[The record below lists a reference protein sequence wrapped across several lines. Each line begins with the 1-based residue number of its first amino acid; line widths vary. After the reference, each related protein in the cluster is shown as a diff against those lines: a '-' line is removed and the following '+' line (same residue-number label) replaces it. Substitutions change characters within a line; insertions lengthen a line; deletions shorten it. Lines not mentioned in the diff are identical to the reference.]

1 MQLAAQSHGKI
12 ADIYHLLY
20 FAQSLLE
27 ALAHF
32 IAHQCT
38 KIGFVLAQ
46 GIADLSDD
54 FSTLWCWG
62 MSPSFEGFM
71 GSINYLIIGLFI
83 GKLNGGNVGAI
94 YG

>member
-1 MQLAAQSHGKI
+1 
-12 ADIYHLLY
+12 
-20 FAQSLLE
+20 
-27 ALAHF
+27 
-32 IAHQCT
+32 
-38 KIGFVLAQ
+38 
-46 GIADLSDD
+46 
-54 FSTLWCWG
+54 